1 MSPESHSQI
10 ARELCEQKRWRAL
23 LDFAEKW
30 LAENTADAKAHYY
43 LGVAHGA
50 LGQFVQAETDFRRA
64 VQLDPRDW
72 KIWNN
77 LAALLYENLKRPADG
92 IHCIQKSLHLNPQN
106 KLGWANL
113 ATMVGRLG
121 YHDKAI
127 EYADRAL
134 ALDGEFV
141 EAHLHK
147 AAAAF
152 SLGKT
157 EIVKEVCETLAKIQP
172 EKFRRER

>member
-1 MSPESHSQI
+1 MNPEGKSQT
-10 ARELCEQKRWRAL
+10 ARELCEQKRWREL

-30 LAENTADAKAHYY
+30 CAENPADAKAQYY
-43 LGVAHGA
+43 LGIAHGG
-50 LGQFVQAETDFRRA
+50 LGQFIQAETAFRRA
-64 VQLDPRDW
+64 LQLDSSDW

-77 LAALLYENLKRPADG
+77 LAGLLYENLKRHADG
-92 IHCIQKSLHLNPQN
+92 IHCIQKALQLNPQN

-121 YHDKAI
+121 HHDKAM
-127 EYADRAL
+127 EYANRAL

-147 AAAAF
+147 AAAAL

-157 EIVKEVCETLAKIQP
+157 EIAKDVCETLGKLPP
-172 EKFRRER
+172 EKFRRTR